1 MGSNRRDAGIPKYSR
16 RPSAMSSRTM
26 VTLNRALEGREIE
39 VPVFHS
45 RSNFEVNTDRTEES
59 SQSLAVS
66 GGVEG
71 KYKADPHIQKSFAIG
86 IEVVPSAISP
96 DLLFCRGGRT
106 RNLIKCV
113 TR

>member
-16 RPSAMSSRTM
+16 RQSAMSSRTM

-59 SQSLAVS
+59 SQSLVVS

-71 KYKADPHIQKSFAIG
+71 KNTRQTP
-86 IEVVPSAISP
+86 ISKHHSQLAP
-96 DLLFCRGGRT
+96 RSLPPPFLLICFSVEAGV
-106 RNLIKCV
+106 LKI
-113 TR
+113 